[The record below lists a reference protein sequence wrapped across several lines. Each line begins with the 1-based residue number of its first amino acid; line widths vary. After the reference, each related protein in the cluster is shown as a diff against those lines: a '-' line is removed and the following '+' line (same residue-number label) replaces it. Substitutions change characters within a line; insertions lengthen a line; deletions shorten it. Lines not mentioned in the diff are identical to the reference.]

1 MYRQIDIYKMLVLQL
16 KMINDYNITIL
27 QYINTLSLKISS
39 KVMQINKNWKVQNGS
54 QNQAPTS
61 FSIFRCM

>member
-1 MYRQIDIYKMLVLQL
+1 M
-16 KMINDYNITIL
+16 ITIL